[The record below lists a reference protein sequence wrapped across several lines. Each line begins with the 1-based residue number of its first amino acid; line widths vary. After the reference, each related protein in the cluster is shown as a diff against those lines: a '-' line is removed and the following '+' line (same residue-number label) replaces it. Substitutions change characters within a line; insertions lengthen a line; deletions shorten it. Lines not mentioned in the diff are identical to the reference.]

1 MKRKITLIYI
11 SPDGKDKKEFLIST
25 TLFKILSGVLI
36 FLVVCIVAG
45 FVFISTVY
53 YDAMQKRNFE
63 KKMRYMENEMKKVEE
78 LKSDIKEL
86 YEKNEK
92 IRELL
97 GIDIQNKILKSHTK
111 EISVAKV
118 ESTKVNADSLREYD
132 ELKPDINPVEG
143 VVSRSFTKDHP
154 AIDIACN
161 LGTMVVSTI
170 NGTVEKTGWDDI
182 FGNFVQI
189 KNNKFSI
196 FYGHLQKVL
205 VKKGQTI
212 KKGEIVGT
220 VGNTGKSSAPHLHY
234 EIMMDSVYYDP
245 IQFVNL
251 NN

>member
-25 TLFKILSGVLI
+25 TTFKILLGVLI
-36 FLVVCIVAG
+36 FILICIIVG

-63 KKMRYMENEMKKVEE
+63 KKMKYMESEMKKVEE
-78 LKSDIKEL
+78 LKSDIKDL

-97 GIDIQNKILKSHTK
+97 GIDIQNKILKSHSK
-111 EISVAKV
+111 EISAAKV
-118 ESTKVNADSLREYD
+118 ESVKVNADSLREFD
-132 ELKPDINPVEG
+132 QLKPDINPVEG

-154 AIDIACN
+154 AVDIACN
-161 LGTMVVSTI
+161 LGTMIVSTI
-170 NGTVEKTGWDDI
+170 TGTVDKTGWDDI

-189 KNNKFSI
+189 KNDKFSI

-245 IQFVNL
+245 IQFVNF

>member
-1 MKRKITLIYI
+1 MKRKITFIYI
-11 SPDGKDKKEFLIST
+11 SPDGKDKREFLIST
-25 TLFKILSGVLI
+25 TLLKIIVGFISFIIL
-36 FLVVCIVAG
+36 CIVVG
-45 FVFISTVY
+45 FIFISTVY
-53 YDAMQKRNFE
+53 YDAVQKRNYE
-63 KKMRYMENEMKKVEE
+63 NKVKYMENEMKKLEE

-97 GIDIQNKILKSHTK
+97 GIDLQNKILKSHSK
-111 EISVAKV
+111 DISTAKA
-118 ESTKVNADSLREYD
+118 ESTKVDVDSLREYN

-143 VVSRSFTKDHP
+143 VVSRSFSKDHP

-161 LGTMVVSTI
+161 LGTMVVSSI
-170 NGTVEKTGWDDI
+170 NGTVDKTGWDQT
-182 FGNFVQI
+182 FGNYVRI
-189 KNNKFSI
+189 KNDKFSI

-205 VKKGQTI
+205 VKMGQTI

>member
-11 SPDGKDKKEFLIST
+11 SSDGKDKREFLIST
-25 TLFKILSGVLI
+25 TLLKIIVGLISFIIVSIILSFI
-36 FLVVCIVAG
+36 
-45 FVFISTVY
+45 FISTVY
-53 YDAMQKRNFE
+53 YDALQKKNYE
-63 KKMRYMENEMKKVEE
+63 NKVRYMENEIKKLEE
-78 LKSDIKEL
+78 LKSDIKDL

-97 GIDIQNKILKSHTK
+97 GIDLQNKILKSHSND
-111 EISVAKV
+111 ISKAKFEMAKV
-118 ESTKVNADSLREYD
+118 DADSLKEYN

-143 VVSRSFTKDHP
+143 VVSRSFSKDHP
-154 AIDIACN
+154 AIDIACD

-170 NGTVEKTGWDDI
+170 DGKVDKTGWDQT
-182 FGNFVQI
+182 FGNYVKI

-205 VKKGQTI
+205 VKMGQTI
-212 KKGEIVGT
+212 KKSEIVGT
-220 VGNTGKSSAPHLHY
+220 VGSTGKSSAPHLHY

-245 IQFVNL
+245 MQFVNL

>member
-11 SPDGKDKKEFLIST
+11 SSDGKDKREFLIST
-25 TLFKILSGVLI
+25 TLLKIIVGLISFIIVSIILSFI
-36 FLVVCIVAG
+36 
-45 FVFISTVY
+45 FISTVY
-53 YDAMQKRNFE
+53 YDALQK
-63 KKMRYMENEMKKVEE
+63 KKYENKVRYMENEMKKLEE
-78 LKSDIKEL
+78 LKSDIKDL

-97 GIDIQNKILKSHTK
+97 GIDLQNKILKSHSND
-111 EISVAKV
+111 ISKAKFEMAKV
-118 ESTKVNADSLREYD
+118 DADSLKEYN

-143 VVSRSFTKDHP
+143 VVSRSFSKDHP
-154 AIDIACN
+154 AIDIACD

-170 NGTVEKTGWDDI
+170 DGKVDKTGWDQT
-182 FGNFVQI
+182 FGNYVKI

-205 VKKGQTI
+205 VKMGQTI
-212 KKGEIVGT
+212 KKSEIVGT
-220 VGNTGKSSAPHLHY
+220 VGSTGKSSAPHLHY

-245 IQFVNL
+245 MQFVNL